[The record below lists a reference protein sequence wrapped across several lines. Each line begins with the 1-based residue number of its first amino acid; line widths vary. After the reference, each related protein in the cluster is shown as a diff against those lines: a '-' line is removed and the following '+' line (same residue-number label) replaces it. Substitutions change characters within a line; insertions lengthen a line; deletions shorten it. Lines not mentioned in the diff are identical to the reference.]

1 MNRRRRWIQVTAT
14 FAAAALG
21 GAGMAALGAPL
32 AWLLGALLVVATLG
46 LLGAP
51 IEVPTWS
58 RQGGQVIAGVA
69 VGLYFT
75 PTLMDHLLSNI
86 GYMLFAAGVS
96 IFAGGMLS
104 LLLARSAKVDNTTA
118 YFASLP
124 GGVAEM
130 SVLAERFGG
139 DTALVALSQSLRIVV
154 VVLTIP
160 VSIAF
165 FGVHGAE
172 SYLPPALPLKP
183 LEMIGMLLA
192 GFACAYLLGRI
203 HMVNNWL
210 LGGLVVG
217 ASVALLQL
225 PLSGIPTPVVD
236 VSQVL
241 IGAALG
247 ARFRRHMIQRLRNF
261 VPAAVTNTLLL
272 IAFNVVMATVIGWH
286 AGLDLATMVLA
297 NAPGGVAETSITA
310 KTLHLGVAEVTA
322 FHLVR
327 ILCIILLS
335 APAYRLARFA
345 ALQLRGSSSG

>member
-1 MNRRRRWIQVTAT
+1 MDRRQRWIRVAAT
-14 FAAAALG
+14 FAAASLG
-21 GAGMAALGAPL
+21 GAAMAALGAPL
-32 AWLLGALLVVATLG
+32 AWLLGALLVVAALG
-46 LLGAP
+46 LFGAP
-51 IEVPTWS
+51 TEVPTWS

-75 PTLMDHLLSNI
+75 PTLMHHLLANF
-86 GYMLFAAGVS
+86 GYMLAAAGVS
-96 IFAGGMLS
+96 ILAGALLS
-104 LLLARSAKVDNTTA
+104 LVLARSAKIDNTTA

-130 SVLAERFGG
+130 SVLAERYGG

-160 VSIAF
+160 VSIAL
-165 FGVHGAE
+165 FGIHGAE
-172 SYLPPALPLKP
+172 SYLPPSLPFKP
-183 LEMIGMLLA
+183 LEMVGMLLT
-192 GFACAYLLGRI
+192 GLACAYGLGRI

-210 LGGLVVG
+210 LGGLLVG
-217 ASVALLQL
+217 AAVALLEL
-225 PLSGIPTPVVD
+225 PLSGIPTPMVD

-247 ARFRRHMIQRLRNF
+247 ARFRRHMVQRLRNF
-261 VPAAVTNTLLL
+261 IPAAVTNTLLL
-272 IAFNVVMATVIGWH
+272 IAFNVAIAAVIGWH

-327 ILCIILLS
+327 ILCVILLS
-335 APAYRLARFA
+335 APAYRLGRFA
-345 ALQLRGSSSG
+345 ALQWRGGSGG